1 MGSTRP
7 PDGRALLWRLVLS
20 EGAGLGTALVAAL
33 GLTIVDLYLTG
44 HNLGTITRPFLQ
56 WPAAGV
62 HLSLADVLILIV
74 AGVAAAVMLRATR
87 GGGGQAMEVGECGQA
102 WRAARIR

>member
-7 PDGRALLWRLVLS
+7 PNGRALLWRLVLS
-20 EGAGLGTALVAAL
+20 AGAGLGTALVAAL

-44 HNLGTITRPFLQ
+44 HNLGSITRPFVQ

-62 HLSLADVLILIV
+62 HLSLADVLLLIA
-74 AGVAAAVMLRATR
+74 AGVVAALTLRATR
-87 GGGGQAMEVGECGQA
+87 GGA
-102 WRAARIR
+102 